1 MHSAPRIILVLI
13 NTLNNI
19 GGCGAVAMLIGP
31 DAPLALEPGVRATH
45 ALDVYDFYKPTHTEY
60 GALTFLVMKLQHF
73 FYILNFRKWNPP
85 CYLT

>member
-1 MHSAPRIILVLI
+1 MYSALRIILVLI
-13 NTLNNI
+13 NTLHNI

-60 GALTFLVMKLQHF
+60 GALRFHVMKL
-73 FYILNFRKWNPP
+73 
-85 CYLT
+85 

>member
-1 MHSAPRIILVLI
+1 MHTV
-13 NTLNNI
+13 

-60 GALTFLVMKLQHF
+60 GERSLHDIH
-73 FYILNFRKWNPP
+73 YIVPHTSVFNKMMIK
-85 CYLT
+85 

>member
-1 MHSAPRIILVLI
+1 MLRDIHAA
-13 NTLNNI
+13 

-60 GALTFLVMKLQHF
+60 GE
-73 FYILNFRKWNPP
+73 
-85 CYLT
+85 

>member
-1 MHSAPRIILVLI
+1 MAYIIHTV
-13 NTLNNI
+13 

-60 GALTFLVMKLQHF
+60 GE
-73 FYILNFRKWNPP
+73 
-85 CYLT
+85 